1 MKANARKEMQ
11 GKERVFI
18 NIVLTE
24 AEANKIVDGKVVNYE
39 DDEKVIQI
47 VGYGDEPE
55 PVPA

>member
-1 MKANARKEMQ
+1 MKAIARKEMQ

-24 AEANKIVDGKVVNYE
+24 KDTDRLVDGKVVNYE

-47 VGYGDEPE
+47 VGYGEDEHKQD
-55 PVPA
+55 